1 MKDYKKISEEYL
13 KQIEKKIE
21 LTETVKIYGKVTNIT
36 GILIEG
42 VGPGVSIGTVCSII
56 NQEKEEFKAEVV
68 GFKGNKILL
77 MPFTDTKGLTP
88 NSLILAEKGLTK
100 IRVGKKL
107 LGRVIDGLGNPI
119 DGKGP
124 INYSDTISLYH
135 EPINPMLR
143 KPISEP
149 LDVGIK
155 AINGL
160 LTLGKGQRIGILAG
174 SGVGKSTLLGM
185 IAKYTTAD
193 INVIGLIGERGREV
207 KEFITKNLGE
217 EGLKRSVVVAVTS
230 DNSPLLRMRGA
241 FVATSIAEYFR
252 DLGYDVLLM
261 MDSITRFAMAQREI
275 GLAIGEP
282 PTTKGYTPSVF
293 SLLPKLLERAGNSDS
308 KGSLTAIYTVL
319 VEGDDMNEP
328 IADATRAIL
337 DGHIILSRQL
347 AAQNHYPCI
356 DILNSKSRLMTDIVS
371 DEHKELAGKIV
382 SLYATYKEAE
392 DLINIGAYSRGSNPK
407 IDEAIEKIDKINEF
421 LTQKIEEKFSM
432 EETLEIMRNYF
443 A

>member
-1 MKDYKKISEEYL
+1 MDYTEITKKILEQF
-13 KQIEKKIE
+13 KKKIE
-21 LTETVKIYGKVTNIT
+21 STDTIKIYGKVTNIT
-36 GILIEG
+36 GLLIEG

-56 NQEKEEFKAEVV
+56 NQDGEQFKAEVV
-68 GFKGNKILL
+68 GFRGNKILL
-77 MPFTDTKGLTP
+77 MPFQDTKGLTP
-88 NSLILAEKGLTK
+88 NSLILAERGLTSIK
-100 IRVGKKL
+100 VGEGL

-124 INYSDTISLYH
+124 INYTETISLYH

-143 KPISEP
+143 KPITES

-160 LTLGKGQRIGILAG
+160 LTIGKGQRIGILAG

-185 IAKYTTAD
+185 IARYTTAD

-217 EGLKRSVVVAVTS
+217 EGLKRSIVVAVTS

-252 DLGYDVLLM
+252 DKGFDVLLM

-275 GLAIGEP
+275 GLSIGEP

-293 SLLPKLLERAGNSDS
+293 AILPKLLERAGNSDS

-328 IADATRAIL
+328 IADSTRAIL
-337 DGHIILSRQL
+337 DGHIILSRHL

-356 DILNSKSRLMTDIVS
+356 DILNSKSRLMVDIVD
-371 DEHKELAGKIV
+371 DEHKALAGNII

-392 DLINIGAYSRGSNPK
+392 DLINIGAYSKGSNPK
-407 IDEAIEKIDKINEF
+407 IDEAIDKIDKINNF
-421 LTQKIEEKFSM
+421 LKQGIEEKFTL
-432 EETLEIMRNYF
+432 EETLEEMRNIF
-443 A
+443 K

>member
-1 MKDYKKISEEYL
+1 MYSEITPKILEKLRKKALSSDTI
-13 KQIEKKIE
+13 K
-21 LTETVKIYGKVTNIT
+21 VYGKVTNLT

-42 VGPGVSIGTVCSII
+42 IGPGVSIGTVCSII
-56 NQEKEEFKAEVV
+56 TKEGESFKAEVV
-68 GFKGNKILL
+68 GFNGNKILL
-77 MPFTDTKGLTP
+77 MPFSDVKGLTP
-88 NSLILAEKGLTK
+88 NSLILAEKGLTSIK
-100 IRVGKKL
+100 VGKGL
-107 LGRVIDGLGNPI
+107 LGRVIDALGNPI
-119 DGKGP
+119 DGKGE
-124 INYSDTISLYH
+124 INFTDTISLYH

-143 KPISEP
+143 KPITEP

-160 LTLGKGQRIGILAG
+160 LTIGKGQRIGILAG

-185 IAKYTTAD
+185 MAKYTTAD

-207 KEFITKNLGE
+207 KEFIEKNLGK

-252 DLGYDVLLM
+252 DIGYDVLLM
-261 MDSITRFAMAQREI
+261 MDSVTRFAMAQREI

-308 KGSLTAIYTVL
+308 DGSLTAIYTVL

-347 AAQNHYPCI
+347 ASLNHYPCI
-356 DILNSKSRLMTDIVS
+356 DILNSKSRLMNDIAS
-371 DEHKELAGKIV
+371 SEHKEYAGKII

-392 DLINIGAYSRGSNPK
+392 DLINIGAYSKGSNPK
-407 IDEAIEKIDKINEF
+407 IDEAIEKIDKINNF
-421 LTQKIEEKFSM
+421 LTQKVEEKYSL
-432 EETLEIMRNYF
+432 EETINLMKEIV
-443 A
+443 